1 MLKMLSRLYNY
12 ILKDRIKAFYWLKNT
27 CISKLLYIFAYENRT
42 KKWHKTITLGILNVL
57 KTLGIFPHFLYS
69 RK

>member
-1 MLKMLSRLYNY
+1 MLKMLSRLCNY

-42 KKWHKTITLGILNVL
+42 KNGTRQ
-57 KTLGIFPHFLYS
+57 FLWVF
-69 RK
+69 